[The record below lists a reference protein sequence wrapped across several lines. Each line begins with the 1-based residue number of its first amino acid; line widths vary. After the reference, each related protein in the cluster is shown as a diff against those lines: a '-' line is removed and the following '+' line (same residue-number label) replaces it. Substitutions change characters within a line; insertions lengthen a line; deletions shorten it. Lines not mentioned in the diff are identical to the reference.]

1 MCAIAGLFGTRP
13 IDPSPVA
20 AMARSMTHRGPD
32 AHTVRRYGGKQPYA
46 ALAVERLAIVGL
58 SNGSQP
64 AADPSGRFRV
74 ALNGEIYNHAQ
85 LRTTLTGNGVV
96 PTADSDTA
104 VIAALIALNG
114 LERALE
120 MAHGMF
126 AMAILDTQ
134 ERHLTLVR
142 DRMGVKPLHWTQL
155 PDGTVAFA
163 SELRGLLAHPTIQPS
178 IDPVAIQ
185 QFLMFEYIPTPRTVW
200 SGIHKLEPGT
210 WKRFSASGID
220 HHRWWT
226 PPVFMPGR
234 QGSFERWAK
243 SLHGVLQ
250 VAVGLRAS
258 ADVPIGY
265 LLSGGLDSAS
275 VAAIAASRSSEP
287 IRTFSLAV
295 EGEGFDESDA
305 AAQLAAHIGAVHQSA
320 TLTAADLEPTLDALS
335 LHMDEPL
342 ADSSLVATWKLMEL
356 VQSAGLKCVQSGD
369 GADESLGGYPTYLAH
384 QLARPALPAR
394 ALLRFA
400 TDRLRVRTEG
410 VTADYMARRFVDGL
424 GHEWPQ
430 RHQIWMGAWLPI
442 ELGADDQLWTE
453 CNAHADGAGSDT
465 IGRAM
470 YLDQRLYLS
479 DGVLV
484 KVDRAA
490 GAHGI
495 EVRSP
500 FLDHSVV
507 ELAAQMG
514 TGHHV
519 RGKQGKRVLRRAMVG
534 LLPNQTVTAAKKGF
548 GTPIGPWLRGPAR
561 HLLDGIEERTQEWID
576 PNRLR
581 QCVTEH
587 TQGIADHRRR
597 LWTAIILGRWRHGPH
612 GSA

>member
-1 MCAIAGLFGTRP
+1 MCAIAGLFGP
-13 IDPSPVA
+13 GLIDPSPVTM
-20 AMARSMTHRGPD
+20 MARSMSHRGPD
-32 AHTVRRYGGKQPYA
+32 AHTVRRYGGKTPYA

-64 AADPSGRFRV
+64 SADPSGRFRV
-74 ALNGEIYNHAQ
+74 VMNGEVYNHAQ
-85 LRTTLTGNGVV
+85 LRTTLKGNGVV
-96 PTADSDTA
+96 PTSDSDTA
-104 VIAALIALNG
+104 VIAALIGLNG

-142 DRMGVKPLHWTQL
+142 DRMGVKPLHWTTL
-155 PDGTVAFA
+155 ADGTVAFA
-163 SELRGLLAHPTIQPS
+163 SELRGLLAHPSIRPS
-178 IDPVAIQ
+178 IDPVSIQ
-185 QFLMFEYIPTPRTVW
+185 QFLLFEYIPTPRTVW
-200 SGIHKLEPGT
+200 AGIHKLEPGT
-210 WKRFSASGID
+210 WKRFSASGVS
-220 HHRWWT
+220 HHRWWI
-226 PPVFMPGR
+226 PPVFLPGR
-234 QGSFERWAK
+234 QGSFERWAQ

-250 VAVGLRAS
+250 VAVGLRAN

-265 LLSGGLDSAS
+265 LLSGGVDSAS
-275 VAAIAASRSSEP
+275 VAAVAASRTNDP
-287 IRTFSLAV
+287 VHTFSLRI

-305 AAQLAAHIGAVHQSA
+305 AAQLASHIGAQHRTA
-320 TLTAADLEPTLDALS
+320 TLTARDLEPTLDVLS

-384 QLARPALPAR
+384 QLARPAEPAR
-394 ALLRFA
+394 AVLRYA
-400 TDRLRVRTEG
+400 ADRLPVGSNG

-424 GHEWPQ
+424 GYAWPQ
-430 RHQIWMGAWLPI
+430 RHQIWMGAWLPS
-442 ELGADDQLWTE
+442 ELSLHAHVWAE
-453 CNAHADGAGSDT
+453 CDAHAAAAGSDT
-465 IGRAM
+465 MGRAM
-470 YLDQRLYLS
+470 YFDQRLYLS

-514 TGHHV
+514 TGHHI
-519 RGKQGKRVLRRAMVG
+519 RGKQGKRVLRRAMKG
-534 LLPNQTVTAAKKGF
+534 LLPDRTVNAAKKGF

-561 HLLDGIEERTQEWID
+561 HLLDGIEDRTHDWID
-576 PNRLR
+576 PDRLR
-581 QCVTEH
+581 QCISEH
-587 TQGIADHRRR
+587 TEGTADHRRR
-597 LWTAIILGRWRHGPH
+597 LWTAIILGRWRQGPN
-612 GSA
+612 GTS